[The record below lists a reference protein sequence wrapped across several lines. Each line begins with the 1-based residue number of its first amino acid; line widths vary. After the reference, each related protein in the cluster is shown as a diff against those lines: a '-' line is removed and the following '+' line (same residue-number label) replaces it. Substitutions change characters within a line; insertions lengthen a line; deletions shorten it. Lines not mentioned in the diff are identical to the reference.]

1 MEYATSM
8 KKQMKD
14 EKKYKTKAKKIILIQ
29 EWWKT
34 MYKIIKL
41 QKNVRGFLFRK
52 KLMNKLEHQEKLLQF
67 ITEFDNIHSY
77 HLYREFMDKLK
88 KKRDYEK
95 AKLMEKCEDF
105 NDKLDNL
112 EKLHNLKR
120 FKDCFKKWKDDTKKK
135 RKQNLDKLVTKL
147 NNILKTRLNKNKL
160 NTLRKI
166 KDRTKTL
173 EDKLKDKA
181 QKFREGNAKKKF
193 LDHLK
198 KAHRL
203 NKILSNVKKKIDKR
217 HKKDAFDK
225 LKKLNDIDK
234 AAEKLNDIMEKHA
247 KKKTLDK
254 LKDINKK
261 GKVRDKLKQWKDFN
275 DEMKNRMKILNKL
288 KKYKENELKKKA
300 EQEKNKFAISS
311 GVNDFELIS
320 DKKNDQTPKKNNQ
333 AFSTSQNDFNLQG
346 KPSPKMVFE
355 RAGQNFSLMAPS
367 KTKFEFRQPSNK
379 IKKKDIES
387 LSNQLDDLNKYKRKN
402 DIKKY
407 MDKWKELANKKD
419 IVEKLKDNLNDLIR
433 KKKQKFDKLRNVA
446 DNLKENKDKQN
457 LKKYFDKWKNNAD
470 QIKKDSLDNLANKL
484 NDILTKAQKE
494 SDDQI
499 MKDILDKLKKDT
511 DIAKIV
517 EKLDDLFNKK
527 LKKNALDTIKKNNEE
542 KVLEDLYNL
551 LNKKLKQKF
560 FDKLKKLNKLNKAA
574 QILDKV
580 INNKLKKDSLKYL
593 NKYNKMCKLKNFLRD
608 KLMKKLF
615 DRVNISKASD
625 KLEKVFNDKLKKNAF
640 DELKKVNDILKASD
654 KLEKLLNDKLKKN
667 AMNNLKKINKKEE
680 DNRKK
685 EPLKKWKD
693 IVDRGKIKD
702 ALVDKARLKKA
713 FDKWQDII
721 DREDIIDSLVD
732 RSDLKK
738 AFNYWKKIKELR
750 DIMDKL
756 KEFAK
761 EDLLDKYINRWLD
774 KCEQREIFDK
784 LKNYLHKRKDLN
796 DWKKNRE
803 RKQILK
809 KARRNKIL
817 GLTIK
822 KIDNKKKLK
831 KYLDK
836 WKEITKDRPKS
847 KRISRRTNSKRFRSR
862 GKKSNDEKL
871 LKKAFDKWRENLS
884 FPRRK
889 NVLAK
894 IKKNKLLENLKN
906 YGKKE
911 LLDKY
916 KKKMMQVLLN
926 IYKRQRHLI
935 IKRYLNR
942 WRKIKSPYD
951 DIDRIEP
958 KYKKKPKIDD
968 RREYTDSEQ
977 NSFNPKYYNPKKN
990 LYNQKTE
997 PYRKRYNRRPYEQ
1010 QEEYNY
1016 EEPTDTEYNNTNQ
1029 IDKYHF
1035 TDTSSNYESAI
1046 GNGEYLIQNRK
1057 IIKKPRNYTS
1067 QSFFIDKATVNN
1079 LTKNNNN
1086 YHLNTHN
1093 TNHLPMT
1100 MKGDFISLLEQ
1111 NPKILYQKNPRIQVT
1126 NATCELNQ
1134 IINNENTEDD
1144 LKPEEV
1150 NDEMDKLNKNYI
1162 INKNRVLRKVI
1173 KNCDKDLYASQK
1185 PFKAKKDQWYSVS
1198 IPLSDN
1204 EAKWEFLN
1212 NIRGERDKNNL
1223 NKFEL
1228 IQKEEEPI
1236 KEENEE
1242 SKTPNKT
1249 IRNEK
1254 KLPRYRDTSY
1264 KLREMN
1270 YSQFYKTPIR
1280 TPLPEEED
1288 RNLIGNRIKRP
1299 GDRHKTQKN
1308 FMSTSRN
1315 MKNNKYNI
1323 RNIERSGGKIEL
1335 DPKYKTIDFD
1345 NGYGE
1350 YEDSD
1355 D

>member
-1 MEYATSM
+1 
-8 KKQMKD
+8 MKD

-120 FKDCFKKWKDDTKKK
+120 FKDCFKKWKDDTRKK

-254 LKDINKK
+254 LKDMNKK

-402 DIKKY
+402 DLKKY

-640 DELKKVNDILKASD
+640 DELKKVNDILKSSD

-693 IVDRGKIKD
+693 IVDRDKIKD

-836 WKEITKDRPKS
+836 WKEITKNIPKS

-894 IKKNKLLENLKN
+894 IKKNKLLENLN
-906 YGKKE
+906 DYGKKE

-942 WRKIKSPYD
+942 WRKIKSPYN

-958 KYKKKPKIDD
+958 KYKKKAKIDD

-1173 KNCDKDLYASQK
+1173 KNCDKDLYVSQK

-1308 FMSTSRN
+1308 FMSISRN

>member
-1 MEYATSM
+1 
-8 KKQMKD
+8 MKD

-120 FKDCFKKWKDDTKKK
+120 FKDCFKKWKDDTRKK

-254 LKDINKK
+254 LKDMNKK

-402 DIKKY
+402 DLKKY

-470 QIKKDSLDNLANKL
+470 QVKKDSLDNLANKL

-894 IKKNKLLENLKN
+894 IKKNKLLENLN
-906 YGKKE
+906 DYGKKE

-1144 LKPEEV
+1144 LKREEV

-1308 FMSTSRN
+1308 FMSISRN

>member
-1 MEYATSM
+1 
-8 KKQMKD
+8 MKD

-120 FKDCFKKWKDDTKKK
+120 FKDCFKKWKDDTRKK

-181 QKFREGNAKKKF
+181 QKFREGNAKKKI

-254 LKDINKK
+254 LKDMNKK

-402 DIKKY
+402 DLKKY

-640 DELKKVNDILKASD
+640 DELKKVNDILKSSD

-756 KEFAK
+756 KELAK

-894 IKKNKLLENLKN
+894 IKKNKLLENLN
-906 YGKKE
+906 DYGKKE

-1270 YSQFYKTPIR
+1270 YTQFYKTPIR

-1308 FMSTSRN
+1308 FMSISRN

>member
-1 MEYATSM
+1 ME
-8 KKQMKD
+8 
-14 EKKYKTKAKKIILIQ
+14 
-29 EWWKT
+29 
-34 MYKIIKL
+34 
-41 QKNVRGFLFRK
+41 
-52 KLMNKLEHQEKLLQF
+52 
-67 ITEFDNIHSY
+67 
-77 HLYREFMDKLK
+77 
-88 KKRDYEK
+88 
-95 AKLMEKCEDF
+95 
-105 NDKLDNL
+105 
-112 EKLHNLKR
+112 
-120 FKDCFKKWKDDTKKK
+120 
-135 RKQNLDKLVTKL
+135 
-147 NNILKTRLNKNKL
+147 
-160 NTLRKI
+160 
-166 KDRTKTL
+166 
-173 EDKLKDKA
+173 
-181 QKFREGNAKKKF
+181 
-193 LDHLK
+193 
-198 KAHRL
+198 
-203 NKILSNVKKKIDKR
+203 
-217 HKKDAFDK
+217 
-225 LKKLNDIDK
+225 
-234 AAEKLNDIMEKHA
+234 
-247 KKKTLDK
+247 
-254 LKDINKK
+254 
-261 GKVRDKLKQWKDFN
+261 
-275 DEMKNRMKILNKL
+275 
-288 KKYKENELKKKA
+288 
-300 EQEKNKFAISS
+300 
-311 GVNDFELIS
+311 
-320 DKKNDQTPKKNNQ
+320 
-333 AFSTSQNDFNLQG
+333 
-346 KPSPKMVFE
+346 
-355 RAGQNFSLMAPS
+355 
-367 KTKFEFRQPSNK
+367 
-379 IKKKDIES
+379 
-387 LSNQLDDLNKYKRKN
+387 
-402 DIKKY
+402 
-407 MDKWKELANKKD
+407 
-419 IVEKLKDNLNDLIR
+419 
-433 KKKQKFDKLRNVA
+433 
-446 DNLKENKDKQN
+446 
-457 LKKYFDKWKNNAD
+457 
-470 QIKKDSLDNLANKL
+470 
-484 NDILTKAQKE
+484 
-494 SDDQI
+494 
-499 MKDILDKLKKDT
+499 
-511 DIAKIV
+511 
-517 EKLDDLFNKK
+517 
-527 LKKNALDTIKKNNEE
+527 
-542 KVLEDLYNL
+542 
-551 LNKKLKQKF
+551 
-560 FDKLKKLNKLNKAA
+560 
-574 QILDKV
+574 
-580 INNKLKKDSLKYL
+580 
-593 NKYNKMCKLKNFLRD
+593 
-608 KLMKKLF
+608 
-615 DRVNISKASD
+615 
-625 KLEKVFNDKLKKNAF
+625 
-640 DELKKVNDILKASD
+640 
-654 KLEKLLNDKLKKN
+654 
-667 AMNNLKKINKKEE
+667 
-680 DNRKK
+680 
-685 EPLKKWKD
+685 
-693 IVDRGKIKD
+693 
-702 ALVDKARLKKA
+702 
-713 FDKWQDII
+713 
-721 DREDIIDSLVD
+721 
-732 RSDLKK
+732 
-738 AFNYWKKIKELR
+738 
-750 DIMDKL
+750 
-756 KEFAK
+756 
-761 EDLLDKYINRWLD
+761 
-774 KCEQREIFDK
+774 
-784 LKNYLHKRKDLN
+784 
-796 DWKKNRE
+796 KNRE

-894 IKKNKLLENLKN
+894 IKKNKLLESLND

-990 LYNQKTE
+990 LYNQKTD

-1144 LKPEEV
+1144 LKQEEV

-1162 INKNRVLRKVI
+1162 INKNRVLTKVI

-1254 KLPRYRDTSY
+1254 KLPCYRDTSY

-1308 FMSTSRN
+1308 FMSISRN